1 MADTPALSDVWY
13 RVADLH
19 PKLRPHA
26 RLHRHQYRGRVWH
39 LLQDPASGR
48 VNRLGRAA
56 WQVIGMLDG
65 QRSVDQIWQEVSQ
78 QLGDSGPT
86 QDEIIHLLAQLHM
99 ADLLQSNVAP
109 DLAELFARS
118 QRDER
123 ARARQSF
130 GNPMAIRVPL
140 WDPDAFLSRFPQL
153 IQLIWSRVGGLIWLA
168 VVLPA
173 LVLLL
178 EHWPE
183 LSNNFSDRILTV
195 DNIIVLYFVF
205 PIIKLLHEMGH
216 ATATK
221 AGGGEVH
228 DLGLTLLVLLPV
240 PYVDASAATVF
251 RSKYQ
256 RAIVGA
262 AGVMVELFIAAL
274 AFYLWLALEPGVVR
288 GILFNVMLIAGVS
301 SLLFN
306 GNPLL
311 RYDAYYILA
320 DLIEV
325 PNLAT
330 RAAEYWGRLVEHY
343 AFGVPA
349 DDAAGSS
356 AGERRWFLVYGL
368 TSAIYRVVVALFII
382 LFIAGKFFFVGVIMA
397 LWAVAA
403 MAVTPILRASRYLA
417 HSARLH
423 GHRGRAMAATVGG
436 TLGLLGL
443 LTLLPMPFHTV
454 AEGVVWAPEEVLI
467 RADAAGFLRRTLVP
481 AGSMVKPGQAV
492 MALEDLDLQ
501 SELASEQGRLAELQA
516 TYEIDRMQD
525 LKKSQLTWQEL
536 AQVKAKVASLQRRV
550 AELIVRAK
558 AGGQF
563 VVVQAQDVAGR
574 YFRKGDLIGYAM
586 GPGQPV
592 VRVVV
597 PQDAADLIRQTDG
610 RIELRAVDLPE
621 LTRQG
626 RISRMV
632 PSGEAFLPSRALSVE
647 GGGEIAT
654 DPRETKGAKAL
665 QRMFQVDVAVQDAE
679 AAAYFGQRVF
689 VRFEHAPMPLGYQW
703 YHRIRLLFLSHFS
716 V

>member
-1 MADTPALSDVWY
+1 
-13 RVADLH
+13 
-19 PKLRPHA
+19 
-26 RLHRHQYRGRVWH
+26 
-39 LLQDPASGR
+39 
-48 VNRLGRAA
+48 
-56 WQVIGMLDG
+56 
-65 QRSVDQIWQEVSQ
+65 
-78 QLGDSGPT
+78 
-86 QDEIIHLLAQLHM
+86 
-99 ADLLQSNVAP
+99 
-109 DLAELFARS
+109 
-118 QRDER
+118 
-123 ARARQSF
+123 
-130 GNPMAIRVPL
+130 
-140 WDPDAFLSRFPQL
+140 
-153 IQLIWSRVGGLIWLA
+153 
-168 VVLPA
+168 
-173 LVLLL
+173 
-178 EHWPE
+178 
-183 LSNNFSDRILTV
+183 
-195 DNIIVLYFVF
+195 
-205 PIIKLLHEMGH
+205 
-216 ATATK
+216 
-221 AGGGEVH
+221 
-228 DLGLTLLVLLPV
+228 
-240 PYVDASAATVF
+240 
-251 RSKYQ
+251 
-256 RAIVGA
+256 
-262 AGVMVELFIAAL
+262 MVELFIAAL

>member
-1 MADTPALSDVWY
+1 MADSPALSDVWY

-26 RLHRHQYRGRVWH
+26 KLHRHLYRGKVWH

-48 VNRLGRAA
+48 VNRFGRAA
-56 WQVIGMLDG
+56 WIVVGMLDG
-65 QRSVDQIWQEVSQ
+65 SRSVDQIWQAVNQ
-78 QLGDSGPT
+78 QLGDAGPT

-123 ARARQSF
+123 ARNRQSF

-140 WDPDAFLSRFPQL
+140 WDPDAFLNRFPQV
-153 IQLIWSRVGGLIWLA
+153 IRLIWSRIGGFIWLA
-168 VVLPA
+168 TVLPA

-195 DNIIVLYFVF
+195 DNIIVLYLAF

-262 AGVMVELFIAAL
+262 AGVMVEVFIAAL

-288 GILFNVMLIAGVS
+288 GILYNVMLIAGVS

-330 RAAEYWGRLVEHY
+330 RASGYWGRLVEQRV
-343 AFGVPA
+343 FGVPA
-349 DDAAGSS
+349 DETETIS

-368 TSAIYRVVVALFII
+368 ASAIYRVVVALLII
-382 LFIAGKFFFVGVIMA
+382 LFIAGKFFFVGVVMA
-397 LWAVAA
+397 LWAFAA
-403 MAVTPILRASRYLA
+403 MAVTPLLRGSRYLA
-417 HSARLH
+417 QSARLH
-423 GHRGRAMAATVGG
+423 GHRGRAVLATVGG
-436 TLGLLGL
+436 TIGLLGL
-443 LTLLPMPFHTV
+443 LTLVPVPFHTV

-467 RADAAGFLRRTLVP
+467 RADAAGFLRKTLLP
-481 AGSMVKPGQAV
+481 AGSMVKAGQAV

-516 TYEIDRMQD
+516 TYEIDRMLD

-536 AQVKAKVASLQRRV
+536 AQVKAKVASLKMRS
-550 AELIVRAK
+550 AELIVHAK
-558 AGGQF
+558 AAGQF
-563 VVVQAQDVAGR
+563 VVVQAQDLVGR
-574 YFRKGDLIGYAM
+574 FFRKGDLIGYAM

-597 PQDAADLIRQTDG
+597 AQDAVDLIRQRAG
-610 RIELRAVDLPE
+610 SIELRSVDQPE
-621 LTRQG
+621 VTRAG
-626 RISRMV
+626 KIIRIV

-665 QRMFQVDVAVQDAE
+665 QRMFQVDVALQDTDAVP
-679 AAAYFGQRVF
+679 YFGQRVF
-689 VRFEHAPMPLGYQW
+689 VRFEHASLPLGYQW
-703 YHRIRLLFLSHFS
+703 FHRIRLLFLSRFS